1 MIPVQVKLRRGCP
14 NGVGFELATKD
25 YLPGVNELI
34 ARMIEEPSLD
44 DSPII
49 KQWWNT

>member
-1 MIPVQVKLRRGCP
+1 M
-14 NGVGFELATKD
+14 KD

-44 DSPII
+44 DSPIM
-49 KQWWNT
+49 KQWSWGKLLYYNGIVLQQ